1 MKERRSESKSQ
12 LCRLSTLATIGRFPN
27 TYIYAFWHVLPSV
40 FSSFPSLFSFLP
52 FPIGGVSSLQEKQ
65 LFPPNSRRN
74 CHTDVSGGGRGGRTD
89 IFAGGAPP
97 LCSLARSLGI
107 PETPQI
113 HAEVTPRLSRGHRR
127 PPLRAFSHF
136 RVGGG
141 RFINVEGPPCFGAG
155 NEWTDGR
162 SGVCPVIRFS
172 I

>member
-1 MKERRSESKSQ
+1 MSTVDSCHHREVSKYTFILFGTCS
-12 LCRLSTLATIGRFPN
+12 LLSFLPFP
-27 TYIYAFWHVLPSV
+27 
-40 FSSFPSLFSFLP
+40 LFSLLP

-74 CHTDVSGGGRGGRTD
+74 CHTDVSVGGRTSLRVAPRR
-89 IFAGGAPP
+89 FAP
-97 LCSLARSLGI
+97 SLARSLGI

-141 RFINVEGPPCFGAG
+141 RFINVDGPPCFGAG
-155 NEWTDGR
+155 AGMNGRTDG
-162 SGVCPVIRFS
+162 VAFVQ
-172 I
+172 